1 MCSSIEAQLG
11 GVQGVSGMAWQC
23 GVEPRVSPA
32 TAVASRRPGQVDY
45 DGRNMTRPSARP
57 GSSHPGSS
65 TPALWSLCLA
75 YFTMG
80 TSSIAVVGLVH
91 PMAADLGVSKPDIAV
106 LITVFA
112 LTFALAA
119 PLLQVAAGSL
129 PRRTLLLCG
138 LVVMATGCL
147 LSALAPGYAGV
158 VAARVL
164 MALGAAAVGPVASG
178 LGAGLVP
185 PERQGHALAV
195 VFGGMTLAS
204 VLGLPLTSWLG
215 VWLGWRWMFGGLA
228 LLGLLTALA
237 IALLVGDRRRAPGTT
252 LASFAQVFRQRAAAW
267 SVAMSVCHM
276 SAQFALF
283 ALVAPFL
290 QERFGLAPGQLSFAL
305 LVGGMSGVAG
315 NLLAGRLGDRLG
327 APRSLQ
333 LSVLGMASASVALL
347 WLPGQPWL
355 GLAAYGFWSMAGMSF
370 YAPQQKRL
378 IGLAPD
384 LRNLLLAINASALYV
399 GMSVGAA
406 AGSQAWLHLGP
417 WSLPAVA
424 LGFTGCSLA
433 SFLLSRRAERR
444 AASVSPP

>member
-1 MCSSIEAQLG
+1 
-11 GVQGVSGMAWQC
+11 MAL
-23 GVEPRVSPA
+23 
-32 TAVASRRPGQVDY
+32 D
-45 DGRNMTRPSARP
+45 MTRQ
-57 GSSHPGSS
+57 
-65 TPALWSLCLA
+65 PAGPAHTALGLWSLCLA
-75 YFTMG
+75 YFVMG
-80 TSSIAVVGLVH
+80 TASIAVVGLVH
-91 PMAADLGVSKPDIAV
+91 NMAADLGVSKPDIAV

-119 PLLQVAAGSL
+119 PLLQVVSGSL

-138 LVVMATGCL
+138 LSVMATGCL
-147 LSALAPGYAGV
+147 LSAMAPTYAGV

-215 VWLGWRWMFGGLA
+215 ALLGWRSMYGGLA
-228 LLGLLTALA
+228 LLSLLTAGT
-237 IALLVGDRRRAPGTT
+237 IALLVSDRRAAPGIS
-252 LASFAQVFRQRAAAW
+252 LASVGQVFRQRATAW

-276 SAQFALF
+276 AAQFALF

-290 QERFGLAPGQLSFAL
+290 QERYGVAPGLLSFAL
-305 LVGGMSGVAG
+305 LVGGISGVAG

-327 APRSLQ
+327 ASRSLR
-333 LSVLGMASASVALL
+333 LTVIGMACASGALL
-347 WLPGQPWL
+347 VLPGLPWL
-355 GLAAYGFWSMAGMSF
+355 GIAAYGFWSMSGMSF

-378 IGLAPD
+378 IGLAPE
-384 LRNLLLAINASALYV
+384 LRNLLLALNASALYV
-399 GMSVGAA
+399 GMSLGAA
-406 AGSQAWLHLGP
+406 AGSRAWLHLGP

-424 LGFTGCSLA
+424 LAFIGCSMA
-433 SFLLSRRAERR
+433 TFWLSRRAERSH
-444 AASVSPP
+444 AASLAGA

>member
-1 MCSSIEAQLG
+1 MLSDAAGPGASNSMVCS
-11 GVQGVSGMAWQC
+11 
-23 GVEPRVSPA
+23 
-32 TAVASRRPGQVDY
+32 
-45 DGRNMTRPSARP
+45 MTR
-57 GSSHPGSS
+57 
-65 TPALWSLCLA
+65 TPAQPVHTTFGLWSLSLA
-75 YFTMG
+75 YFAMG
-80 TSSIAVVGLVH
+80 TASISVVGLVNN
-91 PMAADLGVSKPDIAV
+91 MAGDLGVSKPDVAV

-119 PLLQVAAGSL
+119 PLLQVAAGRL

-138 LVVMATGCL
+138 LLVMAAGCL
-147 LSALAPGYAGV
+147 LSAMAPTYGGV

-215 VWLGWRWMFGGLA
+215 ALLGWRSMFGGLA
-228 LLGLLTALA
+228 VLSLLTALT
-237 IALLVGDRRRAPGTT
+237 IGLLVSDRRAAPGIS
-252 LASFAQVFRQRAAAW
+252 LASFGQVYRQRAAAW

-276 SAQFALF
+276 AAQFSLF

-290 QERFGLAPGQLSFAL
+290 QDRFGVTPGQLSFAL
-305 LVGGMSGVAG
+305 LVGGVSGVAG

-327 APRSLQ
+327 AARSLQ
-333 LSVLGMASASVALL
+333 LSVIGMACASGALL
-347 WLPGQPWL
+347 LLPGLPWL
-355 GLAAYGFWSMAGMSF
+355 GMAAYGFWSMSGMSF

-384 LRNLLLAINASALYV
+384 LRNLLLAINASALYI
-399 GMSVGAA
+399 GMSLGAA

-424 LGFTGCSLA
+424 LVFIGCSMA
-433 SFLLSRRAERR
+433 TFLLSRRAELGDS
-444 AASVSPP
+444 ASLAKA

>member
-1 MCSSIEAQLG
+1 
-11 GVQGVSGMAWQC
+11 MA
-23 GVEPRVSPA
+23 G
-32 TAVASRRPGQVDY
+32 
-45 DGRNMTRPSARP
+45 NMTHRPPKP
-57 GSSHPGSS
+57 GHPALG
-65 TPALWSLCLA
+65 LWSLALA

-80 TSSIAVVGLVH
+80 TSSIAVVGLVNN
-91 PMAADLGVSKPDIAV
+91 MAADLGVSKPEIAV

-138 LVVMATGCL
+138 LIVMGSGSL
-147 LSALAPGYAGV
+147 LSAMAPTYAGV

-185 PERQGHALAV
+185 PARQGHALAL

-215 VWLGWRWMFGGLA
+215 ALLGWRSMFAGLA
-228 LLGLLTALA
+228 LLSLLTALT
-237 IALLVGDRRRAPGTT
+237 IALLVSDRRAAPNTT
-252 LASFAQVFRQRAAAW
+252 LASFGQVFRQPAAAW

-276 SAQFALF
+276 AAQFSLF

-290 QERFGLAPGQLSFAL
+290 QERFGVGPGQLSLAL
-305 LVGGMSGVAG
+305 LVGGLSGVAG

-333 LSVLGMASASVALL
+333 LSVIGMACASGALL
-347 WLPGQPWL
+347 WLPGLPWL
-355 GLAAYGFWSMAGMSF
+355 GIAAYGFWSMSGMSF

-399 GMSVGAA
+399 GMSLGAA
-406 AGSQAWLHLGP
+406 AGSQAWLQLGP

-424 LGFTGCSLA
+424 LGFIGCSMA
-433 SFLLSRRAERR
+433 TFLLSRRAESG
-444 AASVSPP
+444 APAALASV

>member
-1 MCSSIEAQLG
+1 MTHPLEKPGHTTLG
-11 GVQGVSGMAWQC
+11 
-23 GVEPRVSPA
+23 
-32 TAVASRRPGQVDY
+32 
-45 DGRNMTRPSARP
+45 
-57 GSSHPGSS
+57 
-65 TPALWSLCLA
+65 LWSLCLA
-75 YFTMG
+75 YFAMG
-80 TSSIAVVGLVH
+80 TSSIAVVGLVNN
-91 PMAADLGVSKPDIAV
+91 MAVDLGVSKPDIAV

-129 PRRTLLLCG
+129 PRRTLLLGG
-138 LVVMATGCL
+138 LGVMASGCL
-147 LSALAPGYAGV
+147 LSALAPTYGGV

-215 VWLGWRWMFGGLA
+215 ALLGWRWMFGGLA

-237 IALLVGDRRRAPGTT
+237 IALLVGDRRAAPSVS
-252 LASFAQVFRQRAAAW
+252 LASFGQVFRQPAAAW

-276 SAQFALF
+276 SAQFSLF

-290 QERFGLAPGQLSFAL
+290 QERFGVSPGQLSIAL
-305 LVGGMSGVAG
+305 LVGGLSGVAG

-333 LSVLGMASASVALL
+333 ASVIGMACASGAMLL
-347 WLPGQPWL
+347 LPGLPWL
-355 GLAAYGFWSMAGMSF
+355 GIAAYGFWSMSGMGF
-370 YAPQQKRL
+370 YAPQQRRL
-378 IGLAPD
+378 IGLAPE

-399 GMSVGAA
+399 GMSLGAA

-417 WSLPAVA
+417 GSLPAVA
-424 LGFTGCSLA
+424 LGFIACSMA
-433 SFLLSRRAERR
+433 TFLLSRRAELGRS
-444 AASVSPP
+444 ASLASA

>member
-1 MCSSIEAQLG
+1 
-11 GVQGVSGMAWQC
+11 MA
-23 GVEPRVSPA
+23 S
-32 TAVASRRPGQVDY
+32 
-45 DGRNMTRPSARP
+45 NMTRLLAKPEHTAL
-57 GSSHPGSS
+57 G
-65 TPALWSLCLA
+65 LWSLSMA
-75 YFTMG
+75 YFVMG
-80 TSSIAVVGLVH
+80 TASISVVGLVNN
-91 PMAADLGVSKPDIAV
+91 MAGDLSVSKPDVAV

-138 LVVMATGCL
+138 LIVMAAGCL
-147 LSALAPGYAGV
+147 LSAMAPTYGGV

-185 PERQGHALAV
+185 ADRQGHALAV

-215 VWLGWRWMFGGLA
+215 ALLGWRWMFGGLA
-228 LLGLLTALA
+228 MLSLLTALT
-237 IALLVGDRRRAPGTT
+237 IALLVNDRRAAPSTS
-252 LASFAQVFRQRAAAW
+252 LASFGQVFRQRAVAW
-267 SVAMSVCHM
+267 AVAMSVCHM
-276 SAQFALF
+276 SAQFSLF

-290 QERFGLAPGQLSFAL
+290 QQQFGVSPGQLSFAL
-305 LVGGMSGVAG
+305 LVGGISGVAG
-315 NLLAGRLGDRLG
+315 NLLAGRLGDHLG

-333 LSVLGMASASVALL
+333 LSVIGMACASGALL
-347 WLPGQPWL
+347 LLPGLPWL
-355 GLAAYGFWSMAGMSF
+355 GMAAYGFWSMSGMSF

-384 LRNLLLAINASALYV
+384 LRNMLLAINASALYV
-399 GMSVGAA
+399 GMSLGSA
-406 AGSQAWLHLGP
+406 AGSQAWLYLGP

-424 LGFTGCSLA
+424 LGFIGCSMA
-433 SFLLSRRAERR
+433 TFLLSRRAELGGP
-444 AASVSPP
+444 ASLAKA

>member
-1 MCSSIEAQLG
+1 MHRPPAPPAHTALG
-11 GVQGVSGMAWQC
+11 
-23 GVEPRVSPA
+23 
-32 TAVASRRPGQVDY
+32 
-45 DGRNMTRPSARP
+45 
-57 GSSHPGSS
+57 
-65 TPALWSLCLA
+65 LWSLSLA

-80 TSSIAVVGLVH
+80 TSSIAVVGLV
-91 PMAADLGVSKPDIAV
+91 PNMAADLGVSKPDIAV

-138 LVVMATGCL
+138 LVVMGTGCL
-147 LSALAPGYAGV
+147 LSALAPTYGGV
-158 VAARVL
+158 LAARVL

-215 VWLGWRWMFGGLA
+215 SLWGWRAMFLGLA
-228 LLGLLTALA
+228 LCSLLTALT
-237 IALLVGDRRRAPGTT
+237 IGVLVSDRRSAPSIS
-252 LASFAQVFRQRAAAW
+252 LASFGQVFRQRAAAW

-276 SAQFALF
+276 SAQFSLF

-290 QERFGLAPGQLSFAL
+290 MERFGVPPGQVSLAL
-305 LVGGMSGVAG
+305 LVGGISGVAG

-327 APRSLQ
+327 AARSLQ
-333 LSVLGMASASVALL
+333 LSVVGMACGSAALL
-347 WLPGQPWL
+347 LLPGLPWL
-355 GLAAYGFWSMAGMSF
+355 GMAAYGFWSMAGMGF

-399 GMSVGAA
+399 GMSLGAA
-406 AGSQAWLHLGP
+406 AGSQAWVLLGP

-424 LGFTGCSLA
+424 MVFIGCSMG
-433 SFLLSRRAERR
+433 SFHLSRRAELGGP
-444 AASVSPP
+444 AALAKA